1 MGRNRKLTKAELLL
15 ISGEKSIQSTLDEF
29 INKCKRKGL
38 RDTTVYN
45 YSKVLGYLL
54 FDVSDKPTT
63 VLTQEFIDTLIDDM
77 QNRMQPSTI
86 NARLTVLRTFIK
98 YLKLPVNIQLL
109 RHRQK
114 PIESFNSNQIRQL
127 LNAIDRTTWN
137 GVRDYCMILMLLDTG
152 IRSSELLGICLEDLR
167 IDENRIL
174 IRNTKMYFQRY
185 IHITKPTVNALRQWL
200 SIREIVEGTTAVF
213 ISMEGNAYTTRMLR
227 WGIAKYGEIADIKGV
242 RVSPHTFRHTFAKM
256 YLQSGGNI
264 FELQRLLG
272 HSDINITQRYINYS
286 SDDLGRAQAKYSPL
300 KSIL

>member
-15 ISGEKSIQSTLDEF
+15 ISEEKSIQSTLDEF

-54 FDVSDKPTT
+54 FDVVDESVA
-63 VLTQEFIDTLIDDM
+63 VLKQEFIDKLIEDM
-77 QNRMQPSTI
+77 QTRMQPTTI
-86 NARLTVLRTFIK
+86 NARLTILRTFIK
-98 YLKLPVNIQLL
+98 YLKLPIDIQLL
-109 RHRQK
+109 RCRQK
-114 PIESFNSNQIRQL
+114 QIESFNGTQIRQL
-127 LNAIDRTTWN
+127 LNSIDRTTWN
-137 GVRDYCMILMLLDTG
+137 GVRDYCMILMMLDTG

-167 IDENRIL
+167 LDENKIL
-174 IRNTKMYFQRY
+174 IRNTKMYLQRY
-185 IHITKPTVNALRQWL
+185 IHITQHTLNALRQWL
-200 SIREIVEGTTAVF
+200 SIRDMVEGTTAVF

-227 WGIAKYGEIADIKGV
+227 WSISKYGELASIKGV

-256 YLQSGGNI
+256 YLQSGGNL

-272 HSDINITQRYINYS
+272 HSDIKITQRYINYS
-286 SDDLGRAQAKYSPL
+286 SDDLGRAQVKYSPL